1 MKNILVTGG
10 AGFIGSAFVRYMVQ
24 KYPQYN
30 IIVLDKL
37 TYAGN
42 LDNLLPVH
50 DEPNY
55 KFERGDIANRETV
68 SRLIEHE
75 QIDTIV
81 NFAAESH
88 VDRSILDPDA
98 FVHTDMVGIYILLDT
113 ARLMGV
119 NRLHHVSTDEVYGS
133 IPEGFFKEGDPLEPN
148 SPYAASKA

>member
-1 MKNILVTGG
+1 MAAIKNILVTGG
-10 AGFIGSAFVRYMVQ
+10 AGFIGSAFVRMMVA
-24 KYPQYN
+24 KYPHYN

-42 LDNLLPVH
+42 LDNLLPVD

-55 KFERGDIANRETV
+55 KFEQGDIADRPV
-68 SRLIEHE
+68 VRRLIEHE

-98 FVHTDMVGIYILLDT
+98 FVHTDMVGIYVLLD
-113 ARLMGV
+113 
-119 NRLHHVSTDEVYGS
+119 
-133 IPEGFFKEGDPLEPN
+133 
-148 SPYAASKA
+148 